1 MNQNKFRELIAFTV
15 GRFPVLEPYFYIV
28 PPTLIDDET
37 WAKTIGK
44 GTPTA
49 CVTARGMFFADS
61 FLSSLPR
68 PKQIGLVLHEVLHL
82 VRQDLSQPW
91 VDRTLTTAS
100 FRMLANIAQD
110 HCIERIIADMAGLTS
125 GKGGTNYPFLPNYEK
140 ERWDK
145 YPANTPWRT
154 IYKDLKKNSDIQQGG
169 GVGGVDEPGQGDMQ
183 ELMPLLERAA
193 KEAEQIAERLKG
205 EGKSSGAEMLVK
217 AEPPT
222 VPWREV
228 LRDHLLSIPAK
239 VKRTWSCVN
248 RRAFG
253 ATGAYVAGRNGSA
266 LALREVSLYVD
277 TSGSMHATLGRVAGD
292 IMSLLASLPIKQLTI
307 VYYDTGILRTDVVE
321 SHQIAGYKLVSMPAG
336 GGTRVAGAM
345 AEEIEAVGYRPYP
358 TIVLTD
364 GYDDYQLPPAVSSKI
379 GPVVWCSYEAHVN
392 SNTGISMIIPKGDNY
407 A

>member
-1 MNQNKFRELIAFTV
+1 MKQNEFRDLIAFTV

-37 WAKTIGK
+37 WAKTISGTGK
-44 GTPTA
+44 PTA
-49 CVTARGMFFADS
+49 CVCTKGMFFADS

-82 VRQDLSQPW
+82 ARQDMSQPW
-91 VDRTLTTAS
+91 VDRTLTPAS
-100 FRMLANIAQD
+100 FRELANIAQD
-110 HCIERIIADMAGLTS
+110 FCIERVIADMAGLTGDKTPS
-125 GKGGTNYPFLPNYEK
+125 THPFLPNYEP
-140 ERWDK
+140 EMWGK

-154 IYKDLKKNSDIQQGG
+154 IYKDLRKNATVKRIT
-169 GVGGVDEPGQGDMQ
+169 GVDVPGEGSLE
-183 ELMPLLERAA
+183 ELRPLLDRAA

-205 EGKSSGAEMLVK
+205 EGKSSGAELLVK

-222 VPWREV
+222 LPWREV

-248 RRAFG
+248 RRAYG
-253 ATGAYVAGRNGSA
+253 ATGAYMAGRNGSA

-292 IMSLLASLPIKQLTI
+292 IMSLLSSLPIKQLTI
-307 VYYDTGILRTDVVE
+307 VYYDTGILRSDVIE
-321 SHQIAGYKLVSMPAG
+321 SHQIAGYKLQSMPAG

-345 AEEIEAVGYRPYP
+345 AEEIAAVGYKPHP

-364 GYDDYQLPPAVSSKI
+364 GYDDYQLPPSVVAKI
-379 GPVVWCSYEAHVN
+379 GPVVWCSYEAHVA
-392 SNTGISMIIPKGDNY
+392 SNTGISMIIPKGENY